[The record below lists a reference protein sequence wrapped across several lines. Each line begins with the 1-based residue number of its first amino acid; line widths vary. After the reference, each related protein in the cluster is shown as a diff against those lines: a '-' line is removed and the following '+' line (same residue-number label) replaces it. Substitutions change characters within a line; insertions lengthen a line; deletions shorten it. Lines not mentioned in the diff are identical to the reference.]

1 MKKRTKSEKITIY
14 IALVIFILYAFTLI
28 FPFFWLLL
36 NSFKTNQDFFTNIW
50 GLPIDWVFTN
60 YVDAFGLQVRNFNL
74 FMMFGNS
81 VFIVIV
87 GTFISMFVSSMAA
100 YTISKYHFFG
110 RRAIYMIA
118 ITVMLVPSVGTIP
131 ATYQFLQQT
140 GLYNNYLG
148 IFLMYSGGFGF
159 SFIMLYG
166 YFQNLS
172 WSYAEAAFIDGC
184 SDFRVFLQIMLPQ
197 AMPVLCALGIVQA
210 INLWNDYFTPY
221 MYMPQYPT
229 LAVGLD
235 GIVREMTARSN
246 WPLLFA
252 TMLITIVPILAVF
265 IRCLAA
271 VSPENADRR
280 MGRARAAH
288 EAVQQ

>member
-50 GLPIDWVFTN
+50 GLPIAWVFTN

-148 IFLMYSGGFGF
+148 LFLMYSGGFGF

-235 GIVREMTARSN
+235 GIVRDMTARSN

-265 IRCLAA
+265 IAFQRTIM
-271 VSPENADRR
+271 EN
-280 MGRARAAH
+280 MTTGGLKG
-288 EAVQQ
+288 

>member
-1 MKKRTKSEKITIY
+1 
-14 IALVIFILYAFTLI
+14 
-28 FPFFWLLL
+28 
-36 NSFKTNQDFFTNIW
+36 
-50 GLPIDWVFTN
+50 
-60 YVDAFGLQVRNFNL
+60 
-74 FMMFGNS
+74 
-81 VFIVIV
+81 
-87 GTFISMFVSSMAA
+87 
-100 YTISKYHFFG
+100 
-110 RRAIYMIA
+110 
-118 ITVMLVPSVGTIP
+118 
-131 ATYQFLQQT
+131 
-140 GLYNNYLG
+140 
-148 IFLMYSGGFGF
+148 MYSGGFGF

-265 IRCLAA
+265 IAFQRTIM
-271 VSPENADRR
+271 EN
-280 MGRARAAH
+280 MTTGGLKG
-288 EAVQQ
+288 